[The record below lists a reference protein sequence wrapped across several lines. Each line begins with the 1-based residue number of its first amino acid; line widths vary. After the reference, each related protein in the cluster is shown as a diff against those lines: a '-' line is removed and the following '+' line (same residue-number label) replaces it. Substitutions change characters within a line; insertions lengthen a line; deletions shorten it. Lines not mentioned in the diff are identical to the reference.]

1 MANDDARIETKR
13 DDEDGCHGFVAFA
26 FRFSR
31 ASQGSRDTT
40 RRELGLFRAPVLT
53 FGRKTRR
60 VEGGGGWRGGRGRG
74 RLKDESEFF
83 FFFFDEE
90 QIFDV
95 KNKSFRR
102 SKAKEE
108 ERKAGALRT
117 PRVLPVLV
125 SLSDSS

>member
-83 FFFFDEE
+83 FFFF
-90 QIFDV
+90 
-95 KNKSFRR
+95 
-102 SKAKEE
+102 
-108 ERKAGALRT
+108 
-117 PRVLPVLV
+117 
-125 SLSDSS
+125 